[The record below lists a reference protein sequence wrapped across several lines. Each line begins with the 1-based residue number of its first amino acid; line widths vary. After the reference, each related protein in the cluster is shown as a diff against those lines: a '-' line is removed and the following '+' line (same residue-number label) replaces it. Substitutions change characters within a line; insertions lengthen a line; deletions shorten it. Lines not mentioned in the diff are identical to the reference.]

1 MTEEKKIRAESNAV
15 YRLNLWFYKLTDP
28 FSKPERRIG
37 KIPVEE
43 GMTVLDYGCG
53 PGRYALPVAKLVGPK
68 GKVFAVDIQPLAIS
82 SVKQRAAHEAL
93 SNIEAI
99 LVDSYDTGIQGS
111 SVDMVLLLDILHQI
125 GDCEALFR
133 EIHRVLKPNGVLF
146 MDSGHMKMLRGKE
159 IVETSGLFTIVEC
172 RDDDMLVAP
181 KAGQ

>member
-1 MTEEKKIRAESNAV
+1 MTEEKKIRAESNAA
-15 YRLNLWFYKLTDP
+15 YRINLWFYKLTAP

-37 KIPVEE
+37 EIPVKK

-68 GKVFAVDIQPLAIS
+68 GKVFGVDIQPLAIS
-82 SVKQRAAHEAL
+82 TVKHKAAHEAL

-99 LVDSYDTGIQGS
+99 LVDSYNTGIQSS

-125 GDCEALFR
+125 GDCGALFR
-133 EIHRVLKPNGVLF
+133 EIHRVLKPSGVLF
-146 MDSGHMKMLRGKE
+146 MDSGHMKKSKAKK
-159 IVETSGLFTIVEC
+159 IVESIGLFTIVEC
-172 RDDDMLVAP
+172 RDGDMLVAP